1 MEAEGAET
9 EGAEAEGAEAKG
21 STTFPAYLFTPRSS

>member
-9 EGAEAEGAEAKG
+9 ETAERQEEERGGEKE
-21 STTFPAYLFTPRSS
+21 YINRII